1 MGLLNALQGEHSAWP
16 DGWPTD
22 NGRRWTSG
30 LVSSAAPRTCRF
42 VDTVA
47 SFGARAG
54 ATGGTHSTGYQERFY
69 GLCGRSRRPPCL
81 LMLDHPC
88 NNTFG
93 IGLSARRVI
102 RDTPDAA
109 GGPGLQLR
117 QC

>member
-1 MGLLNALQGEHSAWP
+1 MGLLNAVQGEHSAWP

-42 VDTVA
+42 VVTVA

-69 GLCGRSRRPPCL
+69 GLCGRSKRPPCL
-81 LMLDHPC
+81 LLLLRPQRHFGGTPRAAMARATLLSMSSPC
-88 NNTFG
+88 EE
-93 IGLSARRVI
+93 
-102 RDTPDAA
+102 
-109 GGPGLQLR
+109 LR
-117 QC
+117 G